1 MILVLLNLTNERND
15 EEQIEVE
22 KKNTHGDKSMDT
34 LLAPSLLS
42 FLEAPDLTPHPSSP
56 SPPQFL
62 DPDLLMTPPIR

>member
-1 MILVLLNLTNERND
+1 
-15 EEQIEVE
+15 
-22 KKNTHGDKSMDT
+22 MDT